1 MSPVVVTQPPE
12 TLHLCQ
18 QPPRVPRQEQE
29 HLCRWP
35 HSRTGEPSVLRQKE
49 KHQHGAWQQ
58 VLAPAEDSCASYP
71 KSCHLSGNC
80 IPISLRNPGLLRQ
93 PRPLWYC
100 PRSPRPVYSIISAT
114 LVFFSLVPQFQ
125 RETQPSLSPSEPD
138 LKLQEGQQLLS
149 ERRGREAPLAPC
161 QRLL

>member
-18 QPPRVPRQEQE
+18 QPPRVPRQEQG

-71 KSCHLSGNC
+71 KSLSPFWQLHPNFPEEPKPPKTAASSVVLPLVPSTCVFYHLCHPCLFLSG
-80 IPISLRNPGLLRQ
+80 PSVPE
-93 PRPLWYC
+93 
-100 PRSPRPVYSIISAT
+100 RSTAFPKSVRTRS
-114 LVFFSLVPQFQ
+114 
-125 RETQPSLSPSEPD
+125 ETS
-138 LKLQEGQQLLS
+138 
-149 ERRGREAPLAPC
+149 GRAAAAV
-161 QRLL
+161 